1 MLDDIQWA
9 DRNTLLLIHRLASGR
24 DAARLVLLGTYRL
37 DRGAHSDFASVL
49 AQLRGLPSSPISRS
63 RVSTSTALVDL
74 LEAGAGQSLGEE
86 GQDVASYLLD
96 ETDGNALFAVELV
109 RHLVETDV
117 LATDAEGRWHAQA
130 DLAHIEVPRTVR
142 AVLRTRVGRL
152 DPEAQ
157 RALAVASVAG
167 REFDPAVI
175 AAVLELDELAVLD
188 QIEAAVRASLV
199 REIHVGHFQFA
210 HALVQQALYDDLG
223 ATRRSLH
230 HRQLAIALEKQ
241 PGHIPAAVLATHWAA
256 TGRDH
261 RDRVAEW
268 ARRAGDEATTALSPD
283 EAIRWYTTALEAI
296 DANDPARV
304 DLLIA
309 LGGAQRW
316 ADADAFRQTLL
327 DAATLAERMG
337 DDDGLVRAAL
347 RNNRGGASRAGAV
360 DTERV
365 AVLERALEVVGPDDS
380 PDRARLLATLA
391 IELSQGAEWERRLA
405 LADEAVACARRLGD
419 EVTLLRVLL
428 HTTEATRL
436 PPTLDQRIV
445 DTEELFDIAKRL
457 GDPVL
462 LGIAA
467 LREARV
473 MIEAADFD
481 QVDEALS
488 VLEDVAHLDQYLR
501 LSKPSVLA
509 VLAHVAGDFAQAR
522 ELAEE
527 ALVVG
532 GSEGDALAVYGAT
545 TGQVLW
551 DMGALASMTPALE
564 QTSEAHPGVT
574 GFRGLLGC
582 AYFDAGRL
590 EDARVILRHE
600 VETHF
605 SEHPFN
611 PLWLITISEFASLC
625 IALGEVEAAPMLY
638 EILEPWRGRANS
650 SVVSINGLVTESLAG
665 LALTARD
672 FDRAESDASEALEQ
686 AARIGARVS
695 ATRTRLVQARLLA
708 ARGDRGGALREARF
722 VEAEAAA
729 IGMAAV
735 ERLTA
740 GLVAS
745 LESASV
751 PST

>member
-1 MLDDIQWA
+1 M
-9 DRNTLLLIHRLASGR
+9 RR
-24 DAARLVLLGTYRL
+24 ART
-37 DRGAHSDFASVL
+37 
-49 AQLRGLPSSPISRS
+49 SRP
-63 RVSTSTALVDL
+63 
-74 LEAGAGQSLGEE
+74 
-86 GQDVASYLLD
+86 YLLD

-117 LATDAEGRWHAQA
+117 LAPDAEGRWHAQA
-130 DLAHIEVPRTVR
+130 DLAHIEVPRSVR

-199 REIHVGHFQFA
+199 REIRVGHFQFA

-268 ARRAGDEATTALSPD
+268 ARRAGDEATTALSPE
-283 EAIRWYTTALEAI
+283 EAIRWYTTALDAI

-304 DLLIA
+304 DVLIA

-327 DAATLAERMG
+327 DAAALAERMG

-445 DTEELFDIAKRL
+445 DTEEMFDIAKRL

-467 LREARV
+467 LREVRV

-481 QVDEALS
+481 QVDEAMS

-501 LSKPSVLA
+501 L
-509 VLAHVAGDFAQAR
+509 
-522 ELAEE
+522 
-527 ALVVG
+527 
-532 GSEGDALAVYGAT
+532 
-545 TGQVLW
+545 
-551 DMGALASMTPALE
+551 E
-564 QTSEAHPGVT
+564 QTERPRRA
-574 GFRGLLGC
+574 R
-582 AYFDAGRL
+582 ARRGRL
-590 EDARVILRHE
+590 R
-600 VETHF
+600 
-605 SEHPFN
+605 
-611 PLWLITISEFASLC
+611 
-625 IALGEVEAAPMLY
+625 AAP
-638 EILEPWRGRANS
+638 AS
-650 SVVSINGLVTESLAG
+650 SRKKRSSWA
-665 LALTARD
+665 
-672 FDRAESDASEALEQ
+672 
-686 AARIGARVS
+686 AAR
-695 ATRTRLVQARLLA
+695 ATRL
-708 ARGDRGGALREARF
+708 
-722 VEAEAAA
+722 
-729 IGMAAV
+729 
-735 ERLTA
+735 
-740 GLVAS
+740 
-745 LESASV
+745 
-751 PST
+751 PSTAPRRDRCSGTWGRWPR